1 TYLTS
6 IQVGNVQYGISVNP
20 TLNQVYVADNSFMR
34 NVYIIDSGTNAV
46 VGTIPINLPSN
57 PAPTATAAD
66 RVLNRLYVGTEGIST
81 PLPFVSAY
89 NMGSFPPAI
98 PLGSVALNSPF
109 ATNIEAMA
117 TNSITHMLYVIDTRT
132 LFVFDTT
139 PPTPALVTSVPILSP
154 NEDGLS
160 WVTVDEI
167 HNTIYVVSRNQNGK
181 VFVIDGLVN
190 VVDTVLSTGTDPFAV
205 GVKETNP

>member
-20 TLNQVYVADNSFMR
+20 TLNQVYVADNSFLR
-34 NVYIIDSGTNAV
+34 NVYIIDSVTDAV

-66 RVLNRLYVGTEGIST
+66 RVLNRLYVGTEGQVN
-81 PLPFVSAY
+81 PGPFIEAY

-98 PLGSVALNSPF
+98 PLGSVSLASQAN
-109 ATNIEAMA
+109 TIEAMA
-117 TNSITHMLYVIDTRT
+117 TNSITHMLYAIDTRT
-132 LFVFDTT
+132 LFIFDTT
-139 PPTPALVTSVPILSP
+139 PPTPALVTSVPLLGP
-154 NEDGLS
+154 NGDGLS
-160 WVTVDEI
+160 WVTVDET
-167 HNTIYVVSRNQNGK
+167 HNKIYVVSNNQTGQ

-190 VVDTVLSTGTDPFAV
+190 VVDTVLSTGIDPFAV